1 MEIHSSGKS
10 CSLSRFPD
18 FVIVSG
24 IESPIELSSGK
35 RALCKSHLIGT
46 IALEAY
52 RHNTCVLIGRCRNKL
67 SPVRSAFTHGARGRT
82 CVTGLTEAAIAH
94 DLEELVRRRIFT
106 ALARSLTSRTS
117 AYVRLRSTELCRHS
131 ATCFNAIS
139 RKR

>member
-1 MEIHSSGKS
+1 LAEQVWAISEGNPFLAVEMLRNLQEEKASSTLDLRNAPMPQRVRDLLVRRLERLKKQAQLLVAAAAVIGHE
-10 CSLSRFPD
+10 FD
-18 FVIVSG
+18 FQ
-24 IESPIELSSGK
+24 L
-35 RALCKSHLIGT
+35 LH
-46 IALEAY
+46 
-52 RHNTCVLIGRCRNKL
+52 
-67 SPVRSAFTHGARGRT
+67 